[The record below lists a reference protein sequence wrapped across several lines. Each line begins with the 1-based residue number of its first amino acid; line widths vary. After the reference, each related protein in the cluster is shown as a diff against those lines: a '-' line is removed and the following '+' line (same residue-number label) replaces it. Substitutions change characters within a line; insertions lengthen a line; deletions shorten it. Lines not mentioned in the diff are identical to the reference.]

1 MPKPAH
7 AFKLGQ
13 QVYYHHSGSPSNATP
28 TGPYT
33 VIGLL
38 WQTGSAMRYCIRRTT
53 REQIVDEI
61 DLLLA
66 SRREDRSE

>member
-1 MPKPAH
+1 
-7 AFKLGQ
+7 
-13 QVYYHHSGSPSNATP
+13 
-28 TGPYT
+28 
-33 VIGLL
+33 
-38 WQTGSAMRYCIRRTT
+38 MRYCIRRTT